1 MLFDLYNTDRT
12 KEYEYWINRVHVV
25 ASVLS
30 YDYFKLW
37 DLPELE
43 FEILERSA
51 LDELSK
57 RKAKI
62 DEIQSKG
69 SQ

>member
-1 MLFDLYNTDRT
+1 MLFDLYNID
-12 KEYEYWINRVHVV
+12 KSLEYEYWINRVHVV
-25 ASVLS
+25 AAILQ

-43 FEILERSA
+43 FEILEKFA
-51 LDELSK
+51 IQEFEG
-57 RKAKI
+57 RKARFE
-62 DEIQSKG
+62 EIKSRG